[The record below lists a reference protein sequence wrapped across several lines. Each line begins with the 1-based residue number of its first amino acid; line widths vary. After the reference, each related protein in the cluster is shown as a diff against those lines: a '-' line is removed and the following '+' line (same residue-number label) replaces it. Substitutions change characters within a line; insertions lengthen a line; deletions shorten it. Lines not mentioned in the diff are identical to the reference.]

1 VTRRQ
6 ELVIVVLLT
15 SWVAGCVR
23 QGIKAKEAMAD
34 ELAMAKFE
42 SEFLPDLCQ
51 RDKFY
56 EEARNRFEDVFGFQ
70 EKEG

>member
-1 VTRRQ
+1 
-6 ELVIVVLLT
+6 
-15 SWVAGCVR
+15 
-23 QGIKAKEAMAD
+23 MAD